1 MVIDLTNLM
10 IGSAD
15 YIDIDED
22 VIIDNSYFV
31 NTSIRD
37 LIGTRFYGNVSRIG
51 DEYQLKGI
59 ISGIMVLPNSF
70 TLEDYE
76 YKFATNV
83 NEIVDE
89 SDIFYD
95 KLKNTL
101 DIMEILW
108 QNIVLEVPIQVGES
122 NNEPIKSGE
131 GWELVSEDTK
141 KIDPRLAPLQELLK
155 DKKEVENK

>member
-1 MVIDLTNLM
+1 MNILTNKTVLLF
-10 IGSAD
+10 IGS
-15 YIDIDED
+15 
-22 VIIDNSYFV
+22 DNNSQ
-31 NTSIRD
+31 TLGRIR
-37 LIGTRFYGNVSRIG
+37 LPNNPYRIN
-51 DEYQLKGI
+51 LN

-83 NEIVDE
+83 KEIVDE
-89 SDIFYD
+89 SYIFYD

>member
-1 MVIDLTNLM
+1 MIIDLRQVTNKPYL
-10 IGSAD
+10 INETVLFPQD
-15 YIDIDED
+15 YYEGTEIRALKD
-22 VIIDNSYFV
+22 VKVEGYLQLNYEENI
-31 NTSIRD
+31 
-37 LIGTRFYGNVSRIG
+37 
-51 DEYQLKGI
+51 EYNFNIK
-59 ISGIMVLPNSF
+59 GIMVLPNSF

-76 YKFATNV
+76 YKFEANV
-83 NEIVDE
+83 DEIVNE

-155 DKKEVENK
+155 DKKEVEDK

>member
-1 MVIDLTNLM
+1 MIIDLRQITNKPYL
-10 IGSAD
+10 
-15 YIDIDED
+15 IDEI
-22 VIIDNSYFV
+22 VEFPTSYYENTDIRLLKDIKV
-31 NTSIRD
+31 N
-37 LIGTRFYGNVSRIG
+37 GTIELNYEQNI
-51 DEYQLKGI
+51 EYNLN

-108 QNIVLEVPIQVGES
+108 QNIVLEVPIQVGDS
-122 NNEPIKSGE
+122 NKEPIKSGE

>member
-1 MVIDLTNLM
+1 MIIDLRQITNKPYL
-10 IGSAD
+10 INETVEFPAS
-15 YIDIDED
+15 YYENTDIRLLKD
-22 VIIDNSYFV
+22 VKV
-31 NTSIRD
+31 E
-37 LIGTRFYGNVSRIG
+37 GTITLNYEENI
-51 DEYQLKGI
+51 EYDFN

-76 YKFATNV
+76 YKFNTNV

-108 QNIVLEVPIQVGES
+108 QNIVLEVPIQVGDS

-155 DKKEVENK
+155 DKKEVEDK

>member
-1 MVIDLTNLM
+1 MIIDLRQITNKPYL
-10 IGSAD
+10 INETVEFPSS
-15 YIDIDED
+15 YYENTDIRELKDIKVD
-22 VIIDNSYFV
+22 GVIQLNYEENI
-31 NTSIRD
+31 
-37 LIGTRFYGNVSRIG
+37 
-51 DEYQLKGI
+51 EYNLN
-59 ISGIMVLPNSF
+59 ISGIMILPNSF

-76 YKFATNV
+76 YKFTTNV

-155 DKKEVENK
+155 DKKEVEDK